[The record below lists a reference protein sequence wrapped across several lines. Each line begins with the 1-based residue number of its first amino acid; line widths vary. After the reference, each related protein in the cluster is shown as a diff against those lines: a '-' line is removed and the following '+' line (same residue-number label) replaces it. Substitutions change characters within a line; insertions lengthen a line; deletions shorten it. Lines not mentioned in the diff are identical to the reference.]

1 MTLIR
6 GFAMAAAV
14 LLGTAAFAI
23 RDGKLDRIDI
33 RKTASGLD
41 ILVMGQSLPEP
52 KTQAMLNGTSFMVDF
67 DADLT
72 NGAKMERINH
82 SGVRYAELVW
92 YGRRPPRA
100 RLHLK
105 LDRAMQPE
113 IRSAEGGWL
122 IRFTASG
129 ARGAVLPDPSQ
140 PMTPPV
146 GPVST
151 VSDEDR
157 RAMEQAVQDLER
169 GVFTPAPAP
178 RPTANAGGPL
188 PLPTVEAI
196 VTAPPAAT
204 VGAMAP
210 AALVQDGQK
219 VTVDFVNADI
229 VQIVKALSLESG
241 FNVIAAPDVSPSDKP
256 MRLTVSLQN
265 ESLENA
271 LGLITG
277 IAQLRYTRIGRTFIV
292 TRRENFEEAL
302 AGIVQSSSER
312 MRTNV
317 VHVMSGQGQQI
328 QRAVQAVF
336 PNTGRGGYY
345 QVILPSARDGAAPAV
360 PTEAGAGPMTGIMA
374 PPMGGERQGQAPKA
388 DAKTGQEPVFYLIV
402 VGEEARV
409 DEVSEYAR
417 QLDRQI
423 IQGYE
428 EARGEDM
435 GTVVVPI
442 VSSKTEQ
449 IKSLLQRHL
458 AENPRR
464 DIFQFSEGSLQELS
478 EGDIATYYMMMV
490 GPKSELDRLAA
501 YAKALD
507 ESLCEVAGI
516 PYTPEDRE
524 RFYEVLDLRFL
535 EPIVAEQDLKNRIRG
550 LYVTLVPDPVWPGLT
565 GEDEGQ
571 KTEAP
576 TDPNSPEKAGQAE
589 SQTSKLN
596 RAVGREPMKLM
607 VRGTRSAIN
616 EAKQY
621 LSQIDVAYKQVALQ
635 MQVVEIRKSDA
646 LQLGLD
652 WTLLTTGPLRF
663 FNMSQGGGT
672 PGTPGTIGLEDQRG
686 IYTNQLQATIDEL
699 DGALKVLSVPNTFV
713 RDGGQSE
720 IFVGDTIRYIESI
733 QSTQNGVQVQT
744 KDLDVGI
751 SLQVRPR
758 VGADG
763 NIAMQLFVNSSLLNR
778 FDSVPGGGQLP
789 QTSERR
795 QTTEFGM
802 KSGEMIA
809 LGGLIQDID
818 RNTVS
823 GIPILKDLP
832 IIGKLFSRTTTS
844 RDQTS
849 LVFFITA
856 TEVTDS
862 NRETAADPRLR
873 PADPTGR
880 TKVKI
885 GG

>member
-23 RDGKLDRIDI
+23 REGKLDRIDI

-52 KTQAMLNGTSFMVDF
+52 KTQAMLNGTSYMVDF
-67 DADLT
+67 DADLV

-82 SGVRYAELVW
+82 SGVKYAELVW
-92 YGRRPPRA
+92 YGRRPPLA

-105 LDRAMQPE
+105 LDRAMRPE
-113 IRSAEGGWL
+113 IKSAEGGWL
-122 IRFTASG
+122 IRFTATG
-129 ARGAVLPDPSQ
+129 GRGATLPDPSK
-140 PMTPPV
+140 PMAPLAA
-146 GPVST
+146 PVS
-151 VSDEDR
+151 DDDR
-157 RAMEQAVQDLER
+157 LAMEQAVRDLER

-178 RPTANAGGPL
+178 RPSAQAGSPL

-196 VTAPPAAT
+196 VTAPPVVP
-204 VGAMAP
+204 VGAIAP
-210 AALVQDGQK
+210 GALVQDGQA

-265 ESLENA
+265 ETLENA

-345 QVILPSARDGAAPAV
+345 QVILPSARDGSAPAV
-360 PTEAGAGPMTGIMA
+360 PAGAEMAGPMTGIMA
-374 PPMGGERQGQAPKA
+374 PPTGGEPQAQKSET
-388 DAKTGQEPVFYLIV
+388 KTGPEPVFYLIV

-449 IKSLLQRHL
+449 IKSLLERHL
-458 AENPRR
+458 AENPRK

-478 EGDIATYYMMMV
+478 EGDIATHYMMMV

-524 RFYEVLDLRFL
+524 RFYEVLDLKFV
-535 EPIVAEQDLKNRIRG
+535 EPIVAEQDIKNRIRG

-565 GEDEGQ
+565 GEDEGE
-571 KTEAP
+571 KTETP
-576 TDPNSPEKAGQAE
+576 TDPNAPGKEGQSE
-589 SQTSKLN
+589 GQKSKLN
-596 RAVGREPMKLM
+596 RSVGREPMKLM
-607 VRGTRSAIN
+607 VRGTRQAIN

-621 LSQIDVAYKQVALQ
+621 LAQIDVAYKQVALQ

-652 WTLLTTGPLRF
+652 WTLLTTGPLSF
-663 FNMSQGGGT
+663 FNLSQGGGT
-672 PGTPGTIGLEDQRG
+672 QGNPGTISGEDTRG
-686 IYTNQLQATIDEL
+686 IYTNRLQATIDEL

-720 IFVGDTIRYIESI
+720 IFVGDTIRYVESI
-733 QSTQNGVQVQT
+733 QSTQNGVTVQT

-751 SLQVRPR
+751 SMQVRPR
-758 VGADG
+758 IGADG
-763 NIAMQLFVNSSLLNR
+763 NIAVQLFVNSSLLNR
-778 FDSVPGGGQLP
+778 FDTVPGGGQLP

-832 IIGKLFSRTTTS
+832 LIGKLFSRTTTS

-856 TEVTDS
+856 TEVTDA
-862 NRETAADPRLR
+862 NREMAADPRLR
-873 PADPTGR
+873 PADPNGR